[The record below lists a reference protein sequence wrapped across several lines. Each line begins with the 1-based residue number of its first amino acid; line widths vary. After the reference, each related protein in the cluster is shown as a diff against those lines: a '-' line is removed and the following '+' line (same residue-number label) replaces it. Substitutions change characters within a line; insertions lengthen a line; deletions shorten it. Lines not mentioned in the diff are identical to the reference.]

1 MAKRKKHDDLK
12 KVIKNEDLKSTYQ
25 QLDMIKR
32 LLLSFILIL
41 VASISYMI
49 FADMLI
55 NTIDEKAAETSTI
68 PQIIEMDISSH
79 VITINGVKSPS
90 LDIEMV
96 LDKPGKLILEISSED
111 YFKRLD
117 GLPINTEHNLNL
129 FLPEELIGEN
139 IELTFN
145 IQDSLKRTEIHHKN
159 YTIPALVSNVVLVN

>member
-1 MAKRKKHDDLK
+1 MAKHKKHNHSK
-12 KVIKNEDLKSTYQ
+12 KVINNDDLKSTYK
-25 QLDMIKR
+25 QLDVIKR
-32 LLLSFILIL
+32 LLLSLILVL

-55 NTIDEKAAETSTI
+55 NSIDEKAAETSNI
-68 PQIIEMDISSH
+68 PQITEMDISSH

-90 LDIEMV
+90 LDIEV
-96 LDKPGKLILEISSED
+96 ELDKPGKVIVEISADD

-129 FLPEELIGEN
+129 FLPEDLIGEN

-145 IQDSLKRTEIHHKN
+145 IQDSLKRTEIHRKN